1 MLSWLLSSPYR
12 VFGFVTLLII
22 MSIAIMGA
30 LLGTVV
36 AVAVKIVS
44 VLI

>member
-12 VFGFVTLLII
+12 VFGFVTLLVL
-22 MSIAIMGA
+22 MSIGIMGA
-30 LLGTVV
+30 LLGTIV
-36 AVAVKIVS
+36 AVAVKLVS

>member
-44 VLI
+44 VLV